1 MSDLCTS
8 KCEGGLVEKDI
19 NGVDRATLGV
29 HKQDRHPFL
38 NRQALL
44 PPRGAVW
51 GQMIIIN
58 ISSDAEDS
66 AITFTTVRYI
76 PQIIIIDDDL
86 IILTLLLQTV
96 LYI

>member
-1 MSDLCTS
+1 MW
-8 KCEGGLVEKDI
+8 KKDI

-51 GQMIIIN
+51 GQMIIIS
-58 ISSDAEDS
+58 IIYHLTLKIVQSHSQQQ
-66 AITFTTVRYI
+66 IYTTDNNN
-76 PQIIIIDDDL
+76 IDDDL